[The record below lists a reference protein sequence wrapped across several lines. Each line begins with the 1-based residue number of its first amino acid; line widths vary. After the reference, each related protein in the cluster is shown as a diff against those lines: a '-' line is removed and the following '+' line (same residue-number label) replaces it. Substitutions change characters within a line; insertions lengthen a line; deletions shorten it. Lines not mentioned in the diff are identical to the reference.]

1 VILRRRN
8 TGTFT
13 KSRRIAKIAAA
24 ASVPAT
30 TRAGKGVIAMPA
42 TAKVEAIRR
51 SATDERRSQMLG
63 REDHRWRR

>member
-1 VILRRRN
+1 MILRRRK

-13 KSRRIAKIAAA
+13 KSRTMAKTAAA

-30 TRAGKGVIAMPA
+30 THTGKGVIAMPL

-51 SATDERRSQMLG
+51 SATDEMRSQMLG
-63 REDHRWRR
+63 REDHR